1 MIDRHRK
8 SNSSLK
14 VQVETE
20 YQMNCPMDIVQNL
33 LTKVGNLANRNASS

>member
-1 MIDRHRK
+1 MIDRSKK

-14 VQVETE
+14 VQVEPK

-33 LTKVGNLANRNASS
+33 LAKVGNLANRNASS

>member
-1 MIDRHRK
+1 MVDRDKK

-14 VQVETE
+14 VQVETKYE
-20 YQMNCPMDIVQNL
+20 MNRSMDIVQNL